1 MGVQLFPTLEGYDKY
16 YFLRPSTCSVDWKS
30 IPHKL
35 DELDALAEQL
45 EVASL
50 SSFMNCTRD
59 DFPSDDKTKDEFEQD
74 SDLIDGVWYYQ
85 GQVLWSV
92 EPQWFVPN
100 QGLVAVRSL
109 LNHLRFSQDEEVV
122 ADYDQDWNENL
133 EQDYRGV
140 IHELEE
146 MEKILNRA
154 VRENRL
160 FRICISG

>member
-1 MGVQLFPTLEGYDKY
+1 MGVQLFPTLKGYDKY
-16 YFLRPSTCSVDWKS
+16 YFLKPSARSVDWKT

-35 DELDALAEQL
+35 DELDTLAEQL

-50 SSFMNCTRD
+50 SSFVNSTRD
-59 DFPSDDKTKDEFEQD
+59 DFPSDDKTKEEFEQD
-74 SDLIDGVWYYQ
+74 SELIDGVWYYQ

-100 QGLVAVRSL
+100 QGLVTVRSL
-109 LNHLRFSQDEEVV
+109 LNHLRFPQDKEVV
-122 ADYDQDWNENL
+122 TDYDQDWNENL
-133 EQDYRGV
+133 EQDYGGV

-146 MEKILNRA
+146 MEKILDRA